1 MYKGQ
6 SELIPLHLE
15 EDGESSA
22 IIVEGKDFYVW
33 KNMKIFGDLNFNRIN
48 MLLCM

>member
-1 MYKGQ
+1 MYRERSG
-6 SELIPLHLE
+6 LIPIHLE